1 MYNIYKITIQALVG
15 FVLLIFSS
23 VRTIVAQSGK
33 DDAAIRANL
42 QAQAVAW
49 NNADLDR
56 FMSYYLHSDQ
66 LKFVSKNGVQY
77 GWQLLYER
85 YQKNYS
91 GKEGMKQ
98 LRFEVIDNERLAAKV
113 FQTIG
118 KWELK
123 RQPKD
128 GTEEI
133 LGGYFTLIWR
143 KIKGKWLIVADHT
156 S

>member
-1 MYNIYKITIQALVG
+1 MHFCLTVSWLLM
-15 FVLLIFSS
+15 VLLP
-23 VRTIVAQSGK
+23 VGTTLAQSDK
-33 DDAAIRANL
+33 DDAIIRAAL
-42 QAQAVAW
+42 QAQAIAW
-49 NNADLDR
+49 NNADLDG
-56 FMSYYLHSDQ
+56 FMSYYLRSDK

-77 GWQLLYER
+77 GWQSLYER

-91 GKEGMKQ
+91 GKEGMGKLQ
-98 LRFEVIDNERLAAKV
+98 FDVVENERLASDV

-123 RQPKD
+123 RITKD
-128 GTEEI
+128 GKEEM